1 MASSSAAFGLL
12 GAYCRAVGALLAALG
27 LLWGRFWALLGFSS
41 PLLGCS
47 WTLLGASW
55 LPNAVQE
62 GPGLDFGGFWERPGR
77 VSEVP
82 RLYFSLVFRTFR
94 YIMLLI
100 VQ

>member
-1 MASSSAAFGLL
+1 MDLLTKNVPKSRLGCALARFCEGLGSSQAPLGRLL
-12 GAYCRAVGALLAALG
+12 GVLGRLLDAL
-27 LLWGRFWALLGFSS
+27 RRLLGSI
-41 PLLGCS
+41 LE
-47 WTLLGASW
+47 
-55 LPNAVQE
+55 AVQE

-82 RLYFSLVFRTFR
+82 RLYFSWVFRTFR

>member
-1 MASSSAAFGLL
+1 MDLLTKNVPKSRLGCPQARFCEGLGSSQAPLGRLL
-12 GAYCRAVGALLAALG
+12 GVLGRLLDAL
-27 LLWGRFWALLGFSS
+27 RR
-41 PLLGCS
+41 
-47 WTLLGASW
+47 LLGASW

-82 RLYFSLVFRTFR
+82 RLYFSWVFRTFR
-94 YIMLLI
+94 YIMVLI